1 MKQKSQ
7 LIFAL
12 LAAVLDISVIH
23 AAEVVPTYHPHR
35 DVIIADEVLVPLND
49 GLDRT
54 PLAGKSSCPTG
65 GSRRLQAAIDDVAKR
80 GGGTVF
86 LCRGTYTIDAPV
98 TVKRGVTLRG
108 DYNSEHPAT
117 STVLAIVCGAG
128 DEEGPAAFSLEHGS
142 GLVGLVF
149 HYPNQS
155 LAKPTPYPWTV
166 RSHLRHAGNNQTID
180 DCTFINS
187 WRAIAI
193 GPETNEC
200 HTFRRLKICALKT
213 GFFIDMTTDIG
224 RVYEVTVSPSV
235 WSESGFPGAPRNE
248 ALTTYLKS
256 SGAVA
261 ADYARSDWEFIRGLV
276 VNGYHVGIQFHLGKS
291 PVGMNGVMA
300 ACRIANCDQAVVAHE
315 LNEVGLAVYDS
326 TFVGN
331 VTNLVCSP
339 KFNSV
344 ALFHS
349 SRFAGG
355 PLVLGPQGTVG
366 LRACTVD
373 CAVDASAG
381 GRLMRDD
388 APASVVVR
396 HSPMPE
402 SSQLASSR
410 GAGKPVCAG
419 TAPRVGATREL
430 LGSVFFAEVDSK
442 AEDCTAAIQAAL
454 DAAAE
459 TRAGTVYLS
468 AGLYRC
474 RGTLTVP
481 SGVELRGASAV
492 PHHTMSGGTVL
503 FVYGGRGE
511 SEGTPFCSLEA
522 GSGLRG
528 LSFWYPEQD
537 VGAPVAYPWTVRS
550 LGPGCWMMDVNIA
563 NSWQGADFATHP
575 SDGHRISYF
584 SGGFYRTGLKVG
596 SCATTGWV
604 EDVQMNTHYVYRR
617 PGDHPLKEPR
627 DPQRGEPPFM
637 LYQRDWLQGIVF
649 ENCADERIAGTFLYA
664 ARDGIVFNGKMK
676 ATVMIHGTDT
686 GCRAFTVKTDPGS
699 SVTGALVQLVAL
711 GRQVESSIVV
721 EDGNAGDLTL
731 YATQFWPRYPLLV
744 QAGTGRTTLD
754 QFNGVAGPVKIRSG
768 SAEVIGGI
776 FRHPLA
782 AHVESA
788 EQAAVTC
795 RGCVGERNEFNMRKD
810 NE

>member
-1 MKQKSQ
+1 M
-7 LIFAL
+7 IVAL
-12 LAAVLDISVIH
+12 LAAVLDFSVIH
-23 AAEVVPTYHPHR
+23 AAEVVPTDHPQR
-35 DVIIADEVLVPLND
+35 DVIIAEKALTASADS
-49 GLDRT
+49 RT
-54 PLAGKSSCPTG
+54 
-65 GSRRLQAAIDDVAKR
+65 LQSAIDDVAQR

-108 DYNSEHPAT
+108 DYDPAHPAD

-128 DEEGPAAFSLEHGS
+128 EEDGPAAFSLEHGS

-155 LAKPTPYPWTV
+155 LAKPIPYPWTV

-180 DCTFINS
+180 DCTFVNS

-224 RVYEVTVSPSV
+224 RVYEVTLSPSV
-235 WSESGFPGAPRNE
+235 WTSSGFPGAPRE
-248 ALTTYLKS
+248 ELLTTYLKS

-261 ADYARSDWEFIRGLV
+261 ADYARSDWEFIRGLSV
-276 VNGYHVGIQFHLGKS
+276 DGYHIGIRFHLGKS

-300 ACRIANCDQAVVAHE
+300 ACRIANCDQAVVTHE

-326 TFVGN
+326 TFAGN

-349 SRFAGG
+349 SRFTGG

-373 CAVDASAG
+373 CSVDASAG

-388 APASVVVR
+388 APASGVVR
-396 HSPMPE
+396 YEPMAFARP
-402 SSQLASSR
+402 Q
-410 GAGKPVCAG
+410 GGKV
-419 TAPRVGATREL
+419 
-430 LGSVFFAEVDSK
+430 VFAKVDPN

-454 DAAAE
+454 DAAAGTGASPLPVRSGAGDVGGGVGDIGSRSGDVE
-459 TRAGTVYLS
+459 GGAFGEGTPSSPQSGTVYLP
-468 AGLYRC
+468 AGIYRC

-511 SEGTPFCSLEA
+511 TEGMPFCSLEA

-537 VGAPVAYPWTVRS
+537 VGEPVAYPWTVRA
-550 LGPGCWMMDVNIA
+550 LGAGCWMTDVNIA

-584 SGGFYRTGLKVG
+584 SGGFYRTGLTVG

-617 PGDHPLKEPR
+617 PANHPLKEPR
-627 DPQRGEPPFM
+627 GPQRGEPPFM
-637 LYQRDWLQGIVF
+637 LYQRDWLQGLVF

-686 GCRAFTVKTDPGS
+686 GCRAFTLKTEPGS
-699 SVTGALVQLVAL
+699 SVCGALVQLVAL
-711 GRQVESSIVV
+711 GRQVESSIAVQ
-721 EDGNAGDLTL
+721 EGNAGDLTL
-731 YATQFWPRYPLLV
+731 FATQFWPRYPLLE
-744 QAGTGRTTLD
+744 QYGTGKTTLD
-754 QFNGVAGPVKIRSG
+754 QFNGVAGPVKVRSG

-782 AHVESA
+782 VHVESGA
-788 EQAAVTC
+788 AAAVTC
-795 RGCVGERNEFNMRKD
+795 RGCIGERNQFNERKD
-810 NE
+810 NR